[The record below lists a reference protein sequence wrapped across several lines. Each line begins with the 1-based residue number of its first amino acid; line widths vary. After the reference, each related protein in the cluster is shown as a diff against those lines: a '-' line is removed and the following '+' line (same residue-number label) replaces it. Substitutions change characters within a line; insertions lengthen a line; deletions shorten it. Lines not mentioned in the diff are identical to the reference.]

1 LSAPGWLVAK
11 PVAHRGLHDSG
22 LHDSGLRDSGL
33 GVIENTC
40 AAALAA
46 IAANCSI
53 ECDVQMS
60 RDGEAFVFHDENLER
75 LTATQGRLDGLDAKD
90 IARVQLVGC
99 AEFIPSLSDFLAC
112 VAGRTPLVVEIK
124 SAFNGDM
131 RLAERTASV
140 VAHANGPIAL
150 KSFDPAIM
158 AHLRAHRAR
167 LGLMQTPLGMVSE
180 ARFEPAE
187 YPEIDAE
194 TRLNLMHFLY
204 WPQTRPEFLSWCV
217 HDLPHAV
224 PHLLRE
230 ALGVPVMAWTVRTPD
245 DWARAALWADQA
257 IFEGRAG

>member
-1 LSAPGWLVAK
+1 MSAPGWLVAK
-11 PVAHRGLHDSG
+11 PVAHRGLHDR
-22 LHDSGLRDSGL
+22 LL

-46 IAANCSI
+46 IAAKCSI

-60 RDGEAFVFHDENLER
+60 RDGEAFVFHDETLER
-75 LTATQGRLDGLDAKD
+75 LTAVQGRLDALDARD
-90 IARVQLVGC
+90 LARVQLSGC
-99 AEFIPSLSDFLAC
+99 AERIPSLSDFLAC
-112 VAGRTPLVVEIK
+112 VAGRTPLVIEIK

-131 RLAERTASV
+131 RLAERTASL
-140 VAHANGPIAL
+140 VAQANGPIAL

-194 TRLNLMHFLY
+194 TRLNLRHFLH
-204 WPQTRPEFLSWCV
+204 WPQTRPEFLSYCV

-230 ALGVPVMAWTVRTPD
+230 ALGVPVMAWTVRTPH
-245 DWARAALWADQA
+245 DWAQAALWADQA
-257 IFEGRAG
+257 IFEGPVG

>member
-1 LSAPGWLVAK
+1 MSAPGWLVAK
-11 PVAHRGLHDSG
+11 PVAHRGLHDRA
-22 LHDSGLRDSGL
+22 H

-40 AAALAA
+40 AAARGA
-46 IAANCSI
+46 IAANCAI

-75 LTATQGRLDGLDAKD
+75 LTAAQGRIDGIDARD
-90 IARVQLVGC
+90 LARVQLVGC

-112 VAGRTPLVVEIK
+112 VGGRTPLVIEIK

-131 RLAERTASV
+131 RLAERTASL
-140 VAHANGPIAL
+140 VAQADGPIAL

-167 LGLMQTPLGMVSE
+167 LGLMQTPLGTVSE

-187 YPEIDAE
+187 YPELDAE
-194 TRLNLMHFLY
+194 TRLNLMHFLH

-217 HDLPHAV
+217 HDLPNGI
-224 PHLLRE
+224 PHLLRV
-230 ALGVPVMAWTVRTPD
+230 ALGVPVMAWTVRTPH
-245 DWARAALWADQA
+245 DWARAARLADQA
-257 IFEGRAG
+257 VFEGQVG